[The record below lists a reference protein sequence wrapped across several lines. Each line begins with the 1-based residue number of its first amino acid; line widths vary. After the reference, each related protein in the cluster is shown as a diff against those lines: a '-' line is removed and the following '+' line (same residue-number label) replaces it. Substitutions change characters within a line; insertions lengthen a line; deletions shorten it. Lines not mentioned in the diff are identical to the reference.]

1 MFFEKEVMAVQIPK
15 ISDIPEADRT
25 PLVLLLMEAV
35 TQLKEENQLL
45 RDEIARLKGQKPR
58 PKIEPSKL
66 EKPKLKTKS
75 LDLKRPGSEKR
86 SKTQDIT
93 IHNTVTIAPESIPEG
108 SRFKG
113 YNDFVVQDIKIESD
127 NILYRLER
135 WETPDGNTI
144 TGKLPSDT
152 SGSHFAPN
160 LQAFILYQYYHALI
174 TQPLLLEELREFG
187 IDISSGQLSHILTEG
202 KDAYHREKQEILETG
217 LEISS
222 FIQVD
227 DTGARHDGKNGV
239 CTFIGNDLFACF
251 ESTESKSRINFLELL
266 RAGYHDYVINPGA
279 LTHMISQGLANAQIL
294 KLNALMPAVFE
305 NKSQWEAR
313 LRELEITS
321 PRHIQIA
328 TEGALTGSLIE
339 HGFNPDMVIL
349 SDDAGQFNILKH
361 ALCWIHA
368 ERTIRKLIG
377 YGEDHI
383 RELENSRS
391 QIWDLYAELKEY
403 KELPDD
409 SKKARIELQFDTIFT
424 RETCFA
430 SLNQALKRIHQN
442 KSELL
447 LVLER
452 PEIPLHNNLSES
464 DIREYVKRRKISGS
478 TRSGTGR
485 KCRDTFTSL
494 KKTCRKL
501 SVSFWEYIKDRVENL
516 NTVPRLSDLM
526 RAAV

>member
-1 MFFEKEVMAVQIPK
+1 M
-15 ISDIPEADRT
+15 
-25 PLVLLLMEAV
+25 PLKVF
-35 TQLKEENQLL
+35 
-45 RDEIARLKGQKPR
+45 LKGAV
-58 PKIEPSKL
+58 L
-66 EKPKLKTKS
+66 
-75 LDLKRPGSEKR
+75 
-86 SKTQDIT
+86 
-93 IHNTVTIAPESIPEG
+93 N
-108 SRFKG
+108 G

-144 TGKLPSDT
+144 TGKLPSDA

-239 CTFIGNDLFACF
+239 CTFIGNNLFACF

-279 LTHMISQGLANAQIL
+279 LTYMISQGLANAQIL